1 MVTHELTRGTF
12 DRLNAECFDL
22 TTRGR
27 IEVALKIQVAREE
40 GDLKENGGYH
50 AAKDEQGHME
60 GRIRQLE
67 YILENAMIVD
77 EQFVYTIVYEGDSL
91 DEAERFMIGNLE
103 EHFDGAS
110 VISASSPLG
119 AALIGTSEGD
129 EVEYTAP
136 TGPLSVRILK
146 VETV

>member
-1 MVTHELTRGTF
+1 MATHELTRGTF
-12 DRLNAECFDL
+12 DRLHAERFDL

-27 IEVALKIQVAREE
+27 FEVAEKIKVAREE

-60 GRIRQLE
+60 GRIRELE
-67 YILENAMIVD
+67 YILENATVVD

-91 DEAERFMIGNLE
+91 DKAERFMIGNLE
-103 EHFDGAS
+103 EHLDGAS
-110 VISASSPLG
+110 VISSSSPLG

-129 EVEYTAP
+129 GVTYNAP
-136 TGPLSVRILK
+136 TGPLSIRILK